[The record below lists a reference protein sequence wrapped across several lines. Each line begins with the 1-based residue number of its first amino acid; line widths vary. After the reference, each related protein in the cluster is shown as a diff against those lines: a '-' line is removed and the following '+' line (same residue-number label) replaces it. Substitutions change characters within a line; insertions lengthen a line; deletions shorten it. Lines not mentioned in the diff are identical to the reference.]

1 VANHPEIIESM
12 FQRTTG
18 VVEPVDTSV
27 PVMLITGPV
36 GVGKTT
42 VATQVSEL
50 LESVELA
57 HAFVDIDSLRWS
69 YPSPAHDR
77 FRTELAMKNLAA
89 IWPNFL
95 SAGATRLVLA
105 DVLESREELEQYRAA
120 VPGADILV
128 VRLQASLD
136 TLLSRLRLREIGA
149 GLDWHLQ
156 RAAELSQQMERDKVE
171 DLLVNTEGKSINAIA
186 REILI
191 RSNWAEIPD
200 VP

>member
-1 VANHPEIIESM
+1 M
-12 FQRTTG
+12 DTG
-18 VVEPVDTSV
+18 I

-36 GVGKTT
+36 GAGKTT
-42 VATQVSEL
+42 VAAQVSEL
-50 LESVELA
+50 LESAEMA

-105 DVLESREELEQYRAA
+105 DVLESREDLAQYRTAI
-120 VPGADILV
+120 PGADILV
-128 VRLQASLD
+128 VRLQATLD
-136 TLLSRLRLREIGA
+136 TLLTRLRLREIGA

-156 RAAELSQQMERDKVE
+156 RAAVLSKQMDCDKVE
-171 DLLVNTEGKSINAIA
+171 DMLVNTEGKSVNAVA
-186 REILI
+186 REILA
-191 RSNWAEIPD
+191 RSNWARIPD
-200 VP
+200 AL

>member
-1 VANHPEIIESM
+1 VVLLREK
-12 FQRTTG
+12 RTTG
-18 VVEPVDTSV
+18 VIETMDTIV

-36 GVGKTT
+36 GAGKTT
-42 VATQVSEL
+42 VAAQVSEL
-50 LESVELA
+50 LESAEMA
-57 HAFVDIDSLRWS
+57 HAFIDIDSLRWS

-95 SAGATRLVLA
+95 TAGARRLVLA
-105 DVLESREELEQYRAA
+105 DVLESREDLAQYRAA

-128 VRLQASLD
+128 IRLQAPLD

-156 RAAELSQQMERDKVE
+156 RAAVLSQQMERDKVE
-171 DLLVNTEGKSINAIA
+171 DMLVDTEGKSIITVA
-186 REILI
+186 REILT
-191 RSNWAEIPD
+191 RSNWADIPD
-200 VP
+200 AL